1 MSNALLYGNILIVEF
16 LPKLVGRVI
25 LNGAALYVSR
35 LYLPGFLLVGG
46 LETLAVGSA
55 VLTLL
60 NIFVRPV
67 LRLISTPLIWITFGL
82 FNIIIH
88 ILILWFADQL
98 LTQLTITDL
107 KTLFFASIIIAI
119 ANSFF

>member
-1 MSNALLYGNILIVEF
+1 VEF
-16 LPKLVGRVI
+16 LPKLIGRAI

-46 LETLAVGSA
+46 LETLAVGA
-55 VLTLL
+55 TVLTLL

-119 ANSFF
+119 ANSLF

>member
-1 MSNALLYGNILIVEF
+1 MSNSLFYGKVLIVEF
-16 LPKLVGRVI
+16 LPKLIGRAI

-46 LETLAVGSA
+46 LETLAVGA
-55 VLTLL
+55 TVLTLL

-119 ANSFF
+119 ANSLF